1 MAAAFVTE
9 PLGGQHDRAAFWC
22 GVPALDRY
30 LQQQAGQDRRKDL
43 SATFVLADPTSGEI
57 RGYYSLATT
66 AIARAALPDAI
77 TGKLTRQDPLP
88 AFLLGRLAIHQAYQ
102 ARRLGTT
109 LLADALKRC
118 IAGGEIGAS
127 GTVVV
132 VDAKGDRARTFY
144 ERFGFRRFADDEYRL
159 FMMLSTARQLVR

>member
-1 MAAAFVTE
+1 MTSAFITE
-9 PLGGQHDRAAFWC
+9 PLGRQHDRAAFRC

-30 LQQQAGQDRRKDL
+30 LQQQARQDKSKDL
-43 SATFVLADPTSGEI
+43 SSTFVLLDPTSGAI

-66 AIARAALPDAI
+66 AVERAALPDAI

-88 AFLLGRLAIHQAYQ
+88 AFLIGRLAIHQDYQ
-102 ARRLGTT
+102 GQKLGTI
-109 LLADALKRC
+109 LMADVLKRC
-118 IAGGEIGAS
+118 IAGCDIGAS

-144 ERFGFRRFADDEYRL
+144 EQFGFRRFTDDEYRL
-159 FMMLSTARQLVR
+159 FMMVSTARQLVR